1 MSPEYMAELARQIGF
16 VSAFLGG
23 VAAAFLATLVTL
35 QSPRR
40 IVGRTIVCAAATAI
54 AFIVSVLGSFAWLA
68 LLHPGAPKGAQAS
81 MREAQL
87 LAALP
92 FSVGI
97 LLLMATIGMAGWIR
111 SKQTGRAT
119 TVLALIGAVLAIVGT
134 VDWG

>member
-1 MSPEYMAELARQIGF
+1 MSSEYMAELARQIGF

-23 VAAAFLATLVTL
+23 VAAAFPATLVTL

-54 AFIVSVLGSFAWLA
+54 AFVVAVLGSFAWLA
-68 LLHPGAPKGAQAS
+68 LLHPGAPKAAQGA

-119 TVLALIGAVLAIVGT
+119 TFLAVIGAILAVIGT

>member
-1 MSPEYMAELARQIGF
+1 
-16 VSAFLGG
+16 
-23 VAAAFLATLVTL
+23 
-35 QSPRR
+35 
-40 IVGRTIVCAAATAI
+40 
-54 AFIVSVLGSFAWLA
+54 
-68 LLHPGAPKGAQAS
+68 